1 MTRTIWALA
10 LPAMA
15 TNLATALFGLADTWA
30 IGQLGDSAAQGAV
43 DLGARA
49 LISALTVFN
58 FLRTATVA
66 LTARAVGADAQG
78 PDARAADA
86 QGPDAQ
92 TAAALWRALI
102 VAGAIGAALLALVPW
117 AAPRAPV
124 WLGADGRVADLAGHY
139 IGLRGLAIPA
149 ALANMALTGWL
160 IGQRH
165 VRAVLGAE
173 VAANVLHIALDLL
186 LVLGFGMGVSGVALA
201 SVLSELA
208 RLLALALIARR
219 VWHTLGPARMPIW
232 APAIRDA
239 RAFRALAA
247 MNGDLMMRTL
257 LLIVTMLAF
266 TRQSAQ
272 GGVAVLAANGILMQW
287 FLAAAMLLDG
297 LETAAQVL
305 CAQAQGAGDGAGL
318 RRALRHTLG
327 WGLALG
333 LALGA
338 LQGLAGA
345 RLIAAFTLDP
355 AVRAAAG
362 AALPWAM
369 ALPLIGA
376 SSFVLD
382 GVFVGAGWTRGL
394 LVTMAAAALVFQG
407 ALMLAAPLGNHGLWL
422 AYALF
427 LAARAGAQGLWLAR
441 QARLPAR
448 HAVRAG

>member
-66 LTARAVGADAQG
+66 LTARAVGADAQ
-78 PDARAADA
+78 A
-86 QGPDAQ
+86 PDAQ

-124 WLGADGRVADLAGHY
+124 WLGAGGRVADLAGRY

-318 RRALRHTLG
+318 RHTLG

-407 ALMLAAPLGNHGLWL
+407 ALMLAAPLGHHGLWL

-441 QARLPAR
+441 QARQPAR
-448 HAVRAG
+448 HAARAG